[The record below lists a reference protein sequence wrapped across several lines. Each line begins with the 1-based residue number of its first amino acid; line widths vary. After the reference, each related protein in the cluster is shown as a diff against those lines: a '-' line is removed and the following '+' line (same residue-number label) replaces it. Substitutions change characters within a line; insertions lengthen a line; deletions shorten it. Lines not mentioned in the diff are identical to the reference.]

1 MKEKDLLKVIAN
13 AIADNSTNNAEDIR
27 ARKVAIVNG
36 NGTVHGIVLNLD
48 TNYGLS
54 DNYWR

>member
-1 MKEKDLLKVIAN
+1 M
-13 AIADNSTNNAEDIR
+13 
-27 ARKVAIVNG
+27 AIVNG
-36 NGTVHGIVLNLD
+36 NGTVHGIALNLD